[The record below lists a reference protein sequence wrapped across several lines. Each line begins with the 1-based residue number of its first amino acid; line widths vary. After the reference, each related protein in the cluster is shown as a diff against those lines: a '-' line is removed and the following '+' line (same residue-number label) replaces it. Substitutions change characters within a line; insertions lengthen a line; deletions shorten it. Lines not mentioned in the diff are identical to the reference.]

1 MQNVALTKSVRSDRR
16 ELFLRTS
23 KMHSLC
29 VFTSAR
35 ETAPAAIIT
44 AGSLFSASLVVVGS
58 FAREPKEHTTT
69 RDARV

>member
-1 MQNVALTKSVRSDRR
+1 
-16 ELFLRTS
+16 
-23 KMHSLC
+23 MHSLC